1 MRETKGNRLNITIY
15 GRRNVG
21 KSTIFNLILGT
32 DFSIVS
38 NIKGTTTDSIRK
50 AMELEP
56 FGAISLVDSAGFDD
70 INALGKLRV
79 EKTKKT
85 LMQAEVALFICD
97 SEGLKEDDFKFLEL
111 IKNFKIPSIL
121 IINKQDEEKI
131 SKEKLEEAKKHFNSY
146 ILTSAKNATRD
157 DFLKLLKNS
166 LRLVLEDAKNTPVSA
181 IPENIQKGDLVVLVI
196 PLDKAAPKG
205 RLILPQ
211 VQILRELLDKG
222 CVAVCVGVDE
232 LEYAIKNSIT
242 RPKLVIVDSQ
252 VFGAVEKI
260 IPKDML
266 LTSFSC
272 LFANLKGDIDEFVT
286 GANKLDNL
294 QDDDKILILESCTHH
309 ATDDDIGRVKIPNLI
324 KKYTGKN
331 VIFEHFSGCDF
342 PDVSTY
348 SLVVHC
354 GACMTNRKEIL
365 NRIKICKEL
374 NVPITNYGI
383 IISKCL
389 GILERA
395 IEVFKIDTQ
404 PEK

>member
-70 INALGKLRV
+70 INTLGKLRV

-146 ILTSAKNATRD
+146 ILTSAKNVTRD

-181 IPENIQKGDLVVLVI
+181 IPENIQKGDLVILVI

-222 CVAVCVGVDE
+222 CVAVCVGIDE

-260 IPKDML
+260 IPQDML

-286 GANKLDNL
+286 SANKLDNL
-294 QDDDKILILESCTHH
+294 QDNDKILILESCTHH

-383 IISKCL
+383 VISKCL

>member
-70 INALGKLRV
+70 INTLGKLRV

-181 IPENIQKGDLVVLVI
+181 IPENIQKGDLVILVI

-232 LEYAIKNSIT
+232 LEYAIKNSIA

-294 QDDDKILILESCTHH
+294 QDNDKILILESCTHH

-383 IISKCL
+383 VISKCL
-389 GILERA
+389 GILMRA